1 MKKEF
6 RRHVQK
12 YCDIS
17 NWSRMHKPRTT
28 TNLTN
33 YTNLRQNGNNIY

>member
-6 RRHVQK
+6 RKHVQK

-17 NWSRMHKPRTT
+17 NWSRMHNVLGLETE
-28 TNLTN
+28 
-33 YTNLRQNGNNIY
+33 